1 MDVHQLHSP
10 AIHHVDNDD
19 DDDDN
24 DHGARYHADSAATS
38 TMTTT
43 SSIMADGSV
52 AILPRAASTFT
63 SAPVTTG
70 GGAATTAPAAAT
82 ISSPGA
88 SSSGRGKNDDDD
100 DDDDED
106 DEEEEEEEEEE
117 EDRGEEQEDQ
127 QQQQQGEAT
136 GSALEKRASSAS
148 YEETYPEGGL
158 RAWLVVLGSWF
169 AMVSSMGLM
178 NTVGIFQA
186 YTLRHQLR
194 HHSEGTVGWIF
205 STYTFLSFFCGV
217 YIGPVFDKY
226 GPRWL
231 VVAGCVS
238 TFTGVMMM
246 SFCRELWQFV
256 LSFGLLAG
264 FGTSLLF
271 TPCIAAIGHWFRRR
285 RGFATGMASTAGGI
299 GGIVFPLML
308 TSLFESVGYAWATRC
323 LAFTC
328 LACGLVGVSLVRSR
342 LPPATDATAHPDLRI
357 LRQVPF
363 TLTTVAIFLLEF
375 SLFIPLTFIST
386 YALQMGF
393 DQSFAF
399 HLLPIM
405 NAGSVVGRALPGYY
419 ADVVGPVNT
428 CLASVLLSLVACVCV
443 WLPLGHTPAGIIVFS
458 LLFGFAS
465 GTSIAIAPVC
475 IGRMC
480 KTRNYGR
487 YYATTYTVVS
497 FACLLG
503 VPIGGSIV
511 RASEGSY
518 TSLIVLTG
526 AVYVGS
532 AVCMMGAKRS

>member
-1 MDVHQLHSP
+1 MDVHQVNSRALH
-10 AIHHVDNDD
+10 DD
-19 DDDDN
+19 DDD
-24 DHGARYHADSAATS
+24 SAATT

-43 SSIMADGSV
+43 TST
-52 AILPRAASTFT
+52 AA
-63 SAPVTTG
+63 V
-70 GGAATTAPAAAT
+70 AAAAAAVAT
-82 ISSPGA
+82 
-88 SSSGRGKNDDDD
+88 DD
-100 DDDDED
+100 DDDDEAAASVCED
-106 DEEEEEEEEEE
+106 DGA
-117 EDRGEEQEDQ
+117 DGD
-127 QQQQQGEAT
+127 
-136 GSALEKRASSAS
+136 ALEKRASSAS
-148 YEETYPEGGL
+148 YEEAYPEGGL

-238 TFTGVMMM
+238 TFTGVLLM
-246 SFCRELWQFV
+246 SFCQELWQFV
-256 LSFGLLAG
+256 LSFGVLAG

-271 TPCIAAIGHWFRRR
+271 TPCIAAVGHWFRRR

-308 TSLFESVGYAWATRC
+308 TSLFDRVGYGWATRA
-323 LAFTC
+323 LALAC
-328 LACGLVGVSLVRSR
+328 LACGLVGVLLVRSR
-342 LPPATDATAHPDLRI
+342 LPPARDATAHPDLRI

-386 YALQMGF
+386 YALHRGF

-419 ADVVGPVNT
+419 ADVVGPFNT
-428 CLASVLLSLVACVCV
+428 CLASVLLSLVACLCV
-443 WLPLGHTPAGIIVFS
+443 WLPLGHTAAGIIVFS
-458 LLFGFAS
+458 LVFGFAS

-511 RASEGSY
+511 RASNGSY

-532 AVCMMGAKRS
+532 ALCMLLAKVWHLGWKRWLAVY

>member
-1 MDVHQLHSP
+1 MDIHQLNSP
-10 AIHHVDNDD
+10 AIHHVDNGDDEDEDEDD
-19 DDDDN
+19 D
-24 DHGARYHADSAATS
+24 HHHHVARYDAHSAAPS

-43 SSIMADGSV
+43 SSVMADGSV
-52 AILPRAASTFT
+52 AILPHAASAPTT
-63 SAPVTTG
+63 VAASAPG
-70 GGAATTAPAAAT
+70 DD
-82 ISSPGA
+82 
-88 SSSGRGKNDDDD
+88 SSGKKKTEDEDDDEDDDD
-100 DDDDED
+100 DDDDD
-106 DEEEEEEEEEE
+106 DDGEEEK
-117 EDRGEEQEDQ
+117 G
-127 QQQQQGEAT
+127 QGD

-231 VVAGCVS
+231 VVAGCAS
-238 TFTGVMMM
+238 TFTGVLLM

-271 TPCIAAIGHWFRRR
+271 TPCIAAIGHWFRHR

-308 TSLFESVGYAWATRC
+308 TSLFDSVGYAWATRC

-328 LACGLVGVSLVRSR
+328 LACGLVGVLLVRSR
-342 LPPATDATAHPDLRI
+342 LPPARDATAHPDLRI

-386 YALQMGF
+386 YALHMGF

-419 ADVVGPVNT
+419 ADVVGPINT
-428 CLASVLLSLVACVCV
+428 CLASVLLSLVACICV
-443 WLPLGHTPAGIIVFS
+443 WLPLGHTAGGIIVFS

-487 YYATTYTVVS
+487 YYASAYTVVS

-511 RASEGSY
+511 RASKGSY

-532 AVCMMGAKRS
+532 AVCMLGAKVWHLGWKRWLAVY